1 MHAYNQTF
9 TYNSIEDQFLTIFFE
24 PIPAENCHRDYLAYS
39 DNYHIPTAVIMAFL
53 QAQTGHNRLIE
64 KRIGESLQRNG
75 FIKTQITRNNQ
86 RQWGYWVK
94 LTKNSL
100 TTKAQEILAPLKE

>member
-24 PIPAENCHRDYLAYS
+24 PIPTENCHRDYLNFA

-86 RQWGYWVK
+86 RQWGV
-94 LTKNSL
+94 LG
-100 TTKAQEILAPLKE
+100 KAHKKQFNHKSPRNTGAA